1 MKYAILHPAA
11 LLLPLA
17 LLTGCARTP
26 DMTPVWQETLPGSG
40 AKATLSNCTLQD
52 EREVDYIYSR
62 EDQDWKTRPALFTTA
77 SPVLTLTG
85 VTADQVELRFSE
97 KIADLYLGYDR
108 VMPQPKLDYIFTE
121 TQWAGQQVH
130 LRIPPRVQRA
140 PWRRWQSGRRTG
152 RLQTYSSPVN
162 NPFINDI
169 TIPATS
175 DQIRTSQ

>member
-85 VTADQVELRFSE
+85 VTADQVELCFSE
-97 KIADLYLGYDR
+97 EIADLYLGYDR
-108 VMPQPKLDYIFTE
+108 VMPQPDRKS
-121 TQWAGQQVH
+121 V
-130 LRIPPRVQRA
+130 V
-140 PWRRWQSGRRTG
+140 
-152 RLQTYSSPVN
+152 
-162 NPFINDI
+162 
-169 TIPATS
+169 
-175 DQIRTSQ
+175 